1 MSRLYARYISKSV
14 LTSDNERLNGIE
26 ESEERGPSG
35 GCAVSDSR
43 SVTLGHAVS
52 IRFVWALEFL
62 SQDDVYGGSAPLAG
76 RGTGARFY
84 LVQLYRL
91 SLSGM

>member
-1 MSRLYARYISKSV
+1 M
-14 LTSDNERLNGIE
+14 N
-26 ESEERGPSG
+26 
-35 GCAVSDSR
+35 
-43 SVTLGHAVS
+43 

>member
-1 MSRLYARYISKSV
+1 MVSKKAK
-14 LTSDNERLNGIE
+14 
-26 ESEERGPSG
+26 RGPSG
-35 GCAVSDSR
+35 GCAVSDS

-62 SQDDVYGGSAPLAG
+62 SQDDVYGGSAG
-76 RGTGARFY
+76 RSPVSRDGGAVLLGTA
-84 LVQLYRL
+84 VSAI